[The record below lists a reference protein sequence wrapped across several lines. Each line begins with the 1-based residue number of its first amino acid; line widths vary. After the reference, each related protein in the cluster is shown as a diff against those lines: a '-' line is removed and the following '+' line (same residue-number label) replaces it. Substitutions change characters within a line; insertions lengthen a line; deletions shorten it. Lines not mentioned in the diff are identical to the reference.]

1 MTPEHV
7 TQIVRQ
13 ALFTAMTISSPMLL
27 IALIVGF
34 TIALFQS
41 VTQINEMTLTFV
53 PKILIFAFSVS
64 YFFPWMLKIMLKYTS
79 NLLIHH
85 WDKLTEISNYS
96 LK

>member
-85 WDKLTEISNYS
+85 WDKLTEISTYS